1 MDVKQSDV
9 TVAVENNR
17 KKTTP
22 TFCREN
28 YPYKAVGDV
37 ITDFESLEPHG
48 VLYEIECPKCEMN
61 IRTQGCNVKR
71 VYEKLLNGVQVKNE
85 DGSVRTEGG
94 KGCIGCGSRELVV
107 KKIDMTQMAEAKAS
121 RTVNSD

>member
-1 MDVKQSDV
+1 MEVKKSAV
-9 TVAVENNR
+9 TATVEKNIE
-17 KKTTP
+17 KTTP

-37 ITDFESLEPHG
+37 ITDFDSLKPHG
-48 VLYEIECPKCEMN
+48 VLYEIKCPKCEMS
-61 IRTQGCNVKR
+61 IRSQGCNVKR

-107 KKIDMTQMAEAKAS
+107 KKIDMAQLAEVKAS
-121 RTVNSD
+121 RTVNAD